1 MPMPSR
7 GEVDQ
12 VIRER
17 LAEDPTFRDQLLQ
30 DPKGTLASV
39 FSIDVPEG
47 MEVFVHEDTP
57 SKVHL
62 IIPGPAEL
70 SDQDLELVSGG
81 ACWTDCPSDVGAP

>member
-1 MPMPSR
+1 MTMPSR
-7 GEVDQ
+7 GQVDR

-17 LAEDPTFRDQLLQ
+17 LDEDPAFRERLLR

-57 SKVHL
+57 SEVHL
-62 IIPGPAEL
+62 VIPGSAEL
-70 SDQDLELVSGG
+70 SDRDLEMVSGG
-81 ACWTDCPSDVGAP
+81 ACWTDCPQDYGP